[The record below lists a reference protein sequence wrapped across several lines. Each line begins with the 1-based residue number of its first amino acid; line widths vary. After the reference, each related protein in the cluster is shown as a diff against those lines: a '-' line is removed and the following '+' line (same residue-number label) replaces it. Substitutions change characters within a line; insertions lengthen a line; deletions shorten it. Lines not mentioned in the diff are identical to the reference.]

1 VCPEHGVIVA
11 HVPWARHGA
20 GHTHQFDQ
28 QVAWLAI
35 QASKVAVT
43 ELMRV
48 AWRTVGSIIARVW
61 ADLDTASDRLEGLRR
76 IGIDE
81 ISYKRGHKYLTV
93 VVDHDTGRL
102 VWAGKG
108 RDKAVLRRFFDELG
122 SDRAAQITHI
132 SADGAEYIADVVADR
147 CPAAVHCADPFHV
160 VAWANDAIRQ
170 VRIESWRAARA
181 LVKHDPPARA
191 GGARKHQWLPGRD
204 TAKALKGSRFAL
216 WKNPEN
222 LTANQAAKL
231 AWIAIAD
238 PRLYR
243 AYLLKEGLRLIFKM
257 PADQAA
263 AALDRWIGWAR
274 RSRIPALVELQ
285 RKIGRHRTRIL
296 AAIEHGMSNGPVE
309 SVNTK
314 IRLLTRRAFGYRNPD
329 ALIAL
334 AMLSLGPHTI
344 ALPGRP

>member
-1 VCPEHGVIVA
+1 MSRQTNRCGRCQRRSRHYDRGRGRRQWRTLDHGTRLAYLEADAPRVRCREHGVVVA

-28 QVAWLAI
+28 QVAWLTI
-35 QASKVAVT
+35 EASKVAVT
-43 ELMRV
+43 ALMRI

-93 VVDHDTGRL
+93 IVDHDTGRL
-102 VWAGKG
+102 VWAGQG

-122 SDRAAQITHI
+122 SDRAAQITHV

-160 VAWANDAIRQ
+160 VAWANDAIRE
-170 VRIESWRAARA
+170 VRLESWRQARA

-222 LTANQAAKL
+222 LTENQAAKL

-243 AYLLKEGLRLIFKM
+243 A
-257 PADQAA
+257 
-263 AALDRWIGWAR
+263 
-274 RSRIPALVELQ
+274 
-285 RKIGRHRTRIL
+285 
-296 AAIEHGMSNGPVE
+296 
-309 SVNTK
+309 
-314 IRLLTRRAFGYRNPD
+314 
-329 ALIAL
+329 
-334 AMLSLGPHTI
+334 
-344 ALPGRP
+344 